1 MGHFWSIMQDSD
13 GPATVEGQTRL
24 TRLSE
29 LSDVLVADL
38 DQEAVLDQILDA
50 AMEITGAK
58 YAALGIL
65 GEDRQEFAEFRTRGV
80 DTASRARIGDLPL
93 GHGVLGVLID
103 EQQPLRLD
111 DVGEHPRSYGFPAGH
126 PLMRTFLGVPVR
138 IRGEA
143 WGNLYLA
150 EKAGGSFTEADE
162 ELVVIFA
169 GWAATAIELARLHER
184 SERRRQELERA
195 VRGLESVRD
204 VATAIGGETGFERV
218 LELIAKRGR
227 ALIRS
232 GSMLVMLR
240 EGDELVVVASAGDED
255 GFIGLRL
262 SIADTACGQVF
273 QSDQAHQFPADRLG
287 VPQEHVGLLVPMSY
301 RGRPLGLLA
310 AFDSSG
316 DLPGFSGGDEQLLA
330 VFAATAA
337 NAVAMA
343 QSVESDRLRSSMAA
357 ADHERG
363 HWAREL
369 HDETLQGLGA
379 LRLLLSGALRTDE
392 RATYA
397 AATTEAIAQVEE
409 EIANLRAIIA
419 DLRPAALDELGLRP
433 ALEALLERRGHN
445 GYVIVSDLR
454 LPDPQ
459 AGEQRLTPDRES
471 TVYRLVQEALAN
483 VSKHADAKTV
493 HVDVIADQGDVVV
506 EVRDDGA
513 GFDASRATQGFGL
526 AGMRERVY
534 LAGGTFV
541 LRSDAGG
548 TRLRARLLA
557 DQRKTARP

>member
-1 MGHFWSIMQDSD
+1 MR
-13 GPATVEGQTRL
+13 VERSESRTSLDGQTRR
-24 TRLSE
+24 TRLFE
-29 LSDVLVADL
+29 LSEVLVAEL

-50 AMEITGAK
+50 AMEITGAR

-65 GEDRQEFAEFRTRGV
+65 GPDRTEFAEFRTRGI
-80 DTASRARIGDLPL
+80 DAGNRARIGELPR

-103 EQQPLRLD
+103 EQRTLRLD

-126 PLMRTFLGVPVR
+126 PVMRTFLGVPVR

-162 ELVVIFA
+162 ELIVVFA

-184 SERRRQELERA
+184 SARRRHELERA

-204 VATAIGGETGFERV
+204 VATAIGGESGFERV

-240 EGDELVVVASAGDED
+240 EADELVVVAGAGDED
-255 GFIGLRL
+255 GVIGLRL

-273 QSDQAHQFPADRLG
+273 KSGQAEQFPAARLG
-287 VPQEHVGLLVPMSY
+287 VPQAHVGLLVPMSY
-301 RGRPLGLLA
+301 RGRPLGVLA
-310 AFDSSG
+310 AFDSAG
-316 DLPGFSGGDEQLLA
+316 DLPGFSGDDEQLLA
-330 VFAATAA
+330 VFAATAS

-343 QSVESDRLRSSMAA
+343 QSVESDRLRSSMDA

-363 HWAREL
+363 RWAREL

-392 RATYA
+392 RPAYA
-397 AATTEAIAQVEE
+397 AATGEAIAQIEQ
-409 EIANLRAIIA
+409 EITNLRAIIA

-445 GYVIVSDLR
+445 GYVILSDLR
-454 LPDPQ
+454 LPSPQ
-459 AGEQRLTPDRES
+459 SGDQRLAPDCES

-483 VSKHADAKTV
+483 VSKHAKAKTV
-493 HVDVIADQGDVVV
+493 HVDVIADQGGVVV
-506 EVRDDGA
+506 EIRDDGV
-513 GFDASRATQGFGL
+513 GFDAEGETQGFGL
-526 AGMRERVY
+526 TGMRERVY

-541 LRSDAGG
+541 LHSDAHG
-548 TRLRARLLA
+548 TCLRARLLA
-557 DQRKTARP
+557 ERRGSVQN